1 MTFAYAPR
9 MRIWGTA
16 IDGYEENVPKTT
28 IKLGATN
35 KEGIFM
41 VNNEKGNGALT
52 SPVGLITSDEVVMA
66 GGSGYINNK
75 FSPLDNYFLY
85 TDSWYWTMSPS
96 FLRNS
101 SIANVIRIRNNDGNM
116 SAIDLSGSGGIR
128 PVISLQLNATYLTG
142 DGTINNP
149 YLITS

>member
-35 KEGIFM
+35 KEDVFM

-52 SPVGLITSDEVVMA
+52 YPVGLITSDEVVMA
-66 GGSGYINNK
+66 GGRGWINEENPGTNSNYYLYSG
-75 FSPLDNYFLY
+75 
-85 TDSWYWTMSPS
+85 SWYWTFSPNS
-96 FLRNS
+96 F
-101 SIANVIRIRNNDGNM
+101 SIASFMSVIRVGDNGFIGFTHVS
-116 SAIDLSGSGGIR
+116 SAGGVR
-128 PVISLQLNATYLTG
+128 PVISLPTRVLYINGNGTG
-142 DGTINNP
+142 ETP
-149 YLITS
+149 YIITK